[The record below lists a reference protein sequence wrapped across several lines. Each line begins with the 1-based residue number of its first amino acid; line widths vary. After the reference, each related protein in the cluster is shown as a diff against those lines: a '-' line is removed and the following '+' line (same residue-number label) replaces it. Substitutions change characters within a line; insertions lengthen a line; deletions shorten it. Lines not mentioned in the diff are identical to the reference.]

1 MKNSTRLSACI
12 GFTALLLFYIL
23 LIAVHYNSYT
33 ILCGVL
39 FSVFTASFFVSRS
52 YFKSKHFHTY
62 FHYFRALADGLQIQ
76 YCWKTVESPEDAA
89 GHYYIHQIS
98 DVAWLRAALN
108 SLGVTFYSSSN
119 VETNN
124 DSDNDQQSQ
133 LIQLAYDMWDKCF
146 WVKKHWVDAKLVK
159 LTGENKSVKDKFK
172 DRIEYG
178 LNCLSPFGG
187 LLATIVYFLILPST
201 LQYIFSEASSW
212 LYKTDMFLARSLNYI
227 KMKDGA
233 HFILNWI
240 SDKLSC
246 ADTLLSSFSF
256 YNYVKSC
263 INCLLSILFHPITYN
278 MFIFAI
284 VLTTVV
290 LMVYNSYRISS
301 LKDLD
306 IKRRRQ
312 LLYPFQRARLLLN
325 IYLANM
331 SKAINALK
339 AVKKTDV
346 ALITQDIEQDAPN
359 DKQDESNDNANWA
372 IIVNSYNNFL
382 KVLEGLGSIELA
394 ISSEWLL
401 GVKKRQFELEI
412 PYKKAFQ
419 KFPGKRKGSV

>member
-1 MKNSTRLSACI
+1 
-12 GFTALLLFYIL
+12 
-23 LIAVHYNSYT
+23 
-33 ILCGVL
+33 
-39 FSVFTASFFVSRS
+39 
-52 YFKSKHFHTY
+52 
-62 FHYFRALADGLQIQ
+62 
-76 YCWKTVESPEDAA
+76 
-89 GHYYIHQIS
+89 
-98 DVAWLRAALN
+98 
-108 SLGVTFYSSSN
+108 
-119 VETNN
+119 
-124 DSDNDQQSQ
+124 
-133 LIQLAYDMWDKCF
+133 
-146 WVKKHWVDAKLVK
+146 
-159 LTGENKSVKDKFK
+159 
-172 DRIEYG
+172 
-178 LNCLSPFGG
+178 
-187 LLATIVYFLILPST
+187 
-201 LQYIFSEASSW
+201 
-212 LYKTDMFLARSLNYI
+212 
-227 KMKDGA
+227 
-233 HFILNWI
+233 
-240 SDKLSC
+240 
-246 ADTLLSSFSF
+246 
-256 YNYVKSC
+256 
-263 INCLLSILFHPITYN
+263 
-278 MFIFAI
+278 
-284 VLTTVV
+284 
-290 LMVYNSYRISS
+290 MVYNSYRISS